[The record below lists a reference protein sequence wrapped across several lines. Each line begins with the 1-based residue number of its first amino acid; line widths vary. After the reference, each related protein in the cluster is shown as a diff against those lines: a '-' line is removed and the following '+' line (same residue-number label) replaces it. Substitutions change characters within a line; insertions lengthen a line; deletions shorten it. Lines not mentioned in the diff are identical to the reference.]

1 MRTTFFAL
9 VLLSSLVPA
18 CGGDDDDVDSDE
30 EARRAYLGLDLSI
43 EKSLDLGMQG
53 FREADSANIADQEGV
68 GDETG
73 TLVVG
78 GQVDQGSSDNKG
90 LRLDI
95 AMVEYSDGLVVIDV
109 DEDGE
114 ENDDD
119 DLELDITYDTDAAD
133 LPFIE
138 LSLRDYTSN
147 GTFTGTMMGTY
158 TMTGD
163 LEGTVTLMLTMS
175 GDLMGSSAEDVSR
188 VVGSTTVT
196 GTATNDDGGTY
207 DVDLTI

>member
-1 MRTTFFAL
+1 MTKLPLAC
-9 VLLSSLVPA
+9 LLCSLLAA
-18 CGGDDDDVDSDE
+18 CGGDDDDDVDSNE

-53 FREADSANIADQEGV
+53 FREANSANIDDQEGT

-73 TLVVG
+73 TIVVG

-90 LRLDI
+90 LRLDVE
-95 AMVEYSDGLVVIDV
+95 MVEYSDGLVIIDV

-114 ENDDD
+114 EDDDD
-119 DLELDITYDTDAAD
+119 DLELDITYDTDPAD
-133 LPFIE
+133 LPHIE
-138 LSLRDYTSN
+138 LSLKNFTSN
-147 GTFTGTMMGTY
+147 GTLEGTMLGTY

-163 LEGTVTLMLTMS
+163 LEGTVTLDLSMA
-175 GDLMGSSAEDVSR
+175 GDLTGSSAEDVSR
-188 VVGSTTVT
+188 AEGTTVVT
-196 GTATNDDGGTY
+196 GTATNDDGGVY